1 MRRVHFAPGQTL
13 IEMLIVLFIISVGL
27 YAAITLIFQ
36 NVSLQAQDADQ
47 TVAMNLAREGLE
59 LVQSKRDSNW
69 LDATKQFNNGMDY
82 KIGDNTDC
90 TAAPTW
96 DGGAYP
102 DPAFDFTPNTIDEAR
117 VYKSNAPTSAGL
129 FTNQVTAT
137 TTEFYRLLT
146 FIPICQ
152 VPNDATKKAP
162 AAEGTC
168 LCPPA
173 GLGAYTQQ
181 IGMRVKTAIQWY
193 RQGNKRSLII
203 YGDFYD
209 WR

>member
-1 MRRVHFAPGQTL
+1 MKRQHLVPGQTL
-13 IEMLIVLFIISVGL
+13 MEMLIVLFVISVGL
-27 YAAITLIFQ
+27 YAAVTLIFQ
-36 NVSLQAQDADQ
+36 NVTLQAQDADQ

-69 LDATKQFNNGMDY
+69 LDGTKQFNDGMDY
-82 KIGDNTDC
+82 KLGDNTDC

-96 DGGAYP
+96 AGGAYP
-102 DPAFDFTPNTIDEAR
+102 DPAFDFTPNTLDQAR
-117 VYKSNAPTSAGL
+117 VYKSNALTSPGL

-137 TTEFYRLLT
+137 TTDFYRLLT
-146 FIPICQ
+146 FTPICQ
-152 VPNDATKKAP
+152 NPSDPTKKAP
-162 AAEGTC
+162 ADGSC

-173 GLGAYTQQ
+173 GFAAYTKQV
-181 IGMRVKTAIQWY
+181 GLRVKTDIQWY
-193 RQGNKRSLII
+193 RQGNKKNLTI